1 MQLEPLYRIR
11 FTTPE
16 AWSIELAAEGGTE
29 GQSFLVAEGR
39 ASGRIDG
46 RYRGANFPRRRT
58 DGTLTPDFRGVL
70 ETDDGATIMFS
81 WKGFGRRGESAGLSL
96 VGSMT
101 HLTDDPRYEFLN
113 TGVCA
118 VAGEVRPHAEGAGFD
133 VVLDIA
139 NLAWEPLA
147 L

>member
-1 MQLEPLYRIR
+1 MVLEPLYRIR

-16 AWSIELAAEGGTE
+16 AWTVELAAESGTE
-29 GQSFLVAEGR
+29 AQSFLVAEGR
-39 ASGRIDG
+39 ASGVVSG
-46 RYRGANFPRRRT
+46 RYRGANYPRRRT

-70 ETDDGATIMFS
+70 ETDDGATIMFA
-81 WKGFGRRGESAGLSL
+81 WHGFGRRGDSAGLQL

-101 HLTDDPRYEFLN
+101 HLTDDHRYAWLN

-118 VAGEVRPHAEGAGFD
+118 VSGEVQPDAEGSGFD
-133 VVLDIA
+133 VVLEIA

-147 L
+147 S